1 MKIEEIRQ
9 LAEIMQTYGLESFEL
24 EEGATQ
30 VRMRRSGAPV
40 PHAAASAPLSV
51 PAEAVA
57 LPVSAAEE
65 SAPQQA
71 PAAPAA
77 GRVVT
82 SPMVGVFYGAPAPGA
97 DPYVA
102 VGKTVAAGGVL
113 CIVEAMKMMNEITA
127 EFGGEVHAIHVSD
140 GDIVEVGQ
148 PLLTLI

>member
-51 PAEAVA
+51 PAEAAA
-57 LPVSAAEE
+57 LPTVEE
-65 SAPQQA
+65 PAPRET

-97 DPYVA
+97 EAYMA
-102 VGKTVAAGGVL
+102 VGKTVAAGDVL